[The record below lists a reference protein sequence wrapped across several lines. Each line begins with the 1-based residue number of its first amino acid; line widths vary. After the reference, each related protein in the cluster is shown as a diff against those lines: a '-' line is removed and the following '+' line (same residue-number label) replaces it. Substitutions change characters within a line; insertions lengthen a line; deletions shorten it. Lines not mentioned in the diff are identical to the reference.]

1 MGSLTERPM
10 RDKAIPI
17 NPPWG
22 EARAPA
28 AEFGV
33 EVREKRLLTT
43 ETSTNKQQN
52 PIFKWENDS
61 AISACTYVFVHYH
74 TWCSNVKKWPLLHD
88 TWYLLFSSPPL
99 QWIFQSR
106 PHQELQTP
114 RSHNSSQGA
123 IPRTDADRGWCDL
136 KNSICIEN
144 SREKLWEKQLHAAHF
159 KQKTQRW
166 WVREGEGAVFC
177 SL

>member
-88 TWYLLFSSPPL
+88 TWYLLFSSPPPPVNL
-99 QWIFQSR
+99 SEPPSPRAADTLLSQFITGCNTKDWCWQGVMR
-106 PHQELQTP
+106 P
-114 RSHNSSQGA
+114 
-123 IPRTDADRGWCDL
+123 
-136 KNSICIEN
+136 
-144 SREKLWEKQLHAAHF
+144 EKQHLYREQQREALRKAAPRCAF
-159 KQKTQRW
+159 
-166 WVREGEGAVFC
+166 
-177 SL
+177 

>member
-52 PIFKWENDS
+52 PIFKWEM
-61 AISACTYVFVHYH
+61 T
-74 TWCSNVKKWPLLHD
+74 
-88 TWYLLFSSPPL
+88 LLFLHARTFLCTIIRDAAMWKSDHFSMTHDICFFLPPPPPVNLSEPPSPRAADTSL
-99 QWIFQSR
+99 SQFITGCNTKDWCWQGVMR
-106 PHQELQTP
+106 P
-114 RSHNSSQGA
+114 
-123 IPRTDADRGWCDL
+123 
-136 KNSICIEN
+136 
-144 SREKLWEKQLHAAHF
+144 EKQHLYREQQREALRKAAPRCAF
-159 KQKTQRW
+159 
-166 WVREGEGAVFC
+166 
-177 SL
+177 

>member
-52 PIFKWENDS
+52 PIFKWEM
-61 AISACTYVFVHYH
+61 T
-74 TWCSNVKKWPLLHD
+74 
-88 TWYLLFSSPPL
+88 LLFLHARTFLCTIIRDAAMWKSDHFSMTHDICFFLPPPL

-144 SREKLWEKQLHAAHF
+144 SREKLWEKQLHAVHF

-166 WVREGEGAVFC
+166 WVWEGEGAVFC